1 MSKVQLPDMPN
12 LPNNSYAA
20 KEKKKQ
26 EEKEEVN
33 PKKLQKVV
41 SGKVVKK
48 KKPLDQRIVEA
59 FAGEEVG
66 DVKGYI
72 FQDVLVPAIK
82 DMISDAV
89 SGGIDMILF
98 GETRRRTT
106 NKSKTYTSY
115 GNYYRKDEKRDS
127 RSEKSNHRSRSSSM
141 GGDIILETRQ
151 DAENVLYS
159 LFDALEQYGAVRV
172 ADLTELLGETGPF
185 TDNYWGWEDLSGA
198 DIKRVRDG
206 YLLVLPRPIDLK

>member
-1 MSKVQLPDMPN
+1 MAKQELPPMPN
-12 LPNNSYAA
+12 MPNNSFAA
-20 KEKKKQ
+20 KENKKNEQDDIPAKR
-26 EEKEEVN
+26 V
-33 PKKLQKVV
+33 QKVV
-41 SGKVVKK
+41 SGGVKRK
-48 KKPLDQRIVEA
+48 KKPLGQRIVEA

-72 FQDVLVPAIK
+72 FQDVLIPAMK

-98 GETRRRTT
+98 GETRRRTSK
-106 NKSKTYTSY
+106 KSGSYTSY
-115 GNYYRKDEKRDS
+115 GSYYRKDEKRND
-127 RSEKSNHRSRSSSM
+127 RSERGSRRTRSGSM
-141 GGDIILETRQ
+141 GDIILETRQ
-151 DAENVLYS
+151 DAETVLYS

>member
-1 MSKVQLPDMPN
+1 M
-12 LPNNSYAA
+12 
-20 KEKKKQ
+20 
-26 EEKEEVN
+26 
-33 PKKLQKVV
+33 
-41 SGKVVKK
+41 
-48 KKPLDQRIVEA
+48 
-59 FAGEEVG
+59 
-66 DVKGYI
+66 
-72 FQDVLVPAIK
+72 K

-98 GETRRRTT
+98 GETRRRTK
-106 NKSKTYTSY
+106 NKSSGSYTSY
-115 GNYYRKDEKRDS
+115 GSYYKKDDS
-127 RSEKSNHRSRSSSM
+127 RDRRDERGSRRNRSGSM
-141 GGDIILETRQ
+141 GDIILETRQ

-198 DIKRVRDG
+198 DIKRVREG